1 MVRTLRP
8 APSLVI
14 ARWSAQTGTR
24 HWCHPD
30 VRPRRQARCRLLP
43 IPLRRMR
50 LVSPRT
56 LLRWQPSSSPDA
68 GPTRTDDPADHQ
80 SHRRSG
86 PRCSA
91 ILAIDFAH
99 VDTVF
104 LAASTSLS

>member
-1 MVRTLRP
+1 MGLDGKCMVRTLRS

-50 LVSPRT
+50 LVS
-56 LLRWQPSSSPDA
+56 LRPYE
-68 GPTRTDDPADHQ
+68 
-80 SHRRSG
+80 SHGLVGFGVSDG
-86 PRCSA
+86 APC
-91 ILAIDFAH
+91 
-99 VDTVF
+99 
-104 LAASTSLS
+104 